1 MAVPAD
7 VDIAIFYC
15 FVIVLRAG
23 TRSIVF
29 LWSTAAVFPAATI
42 PGLLLS
48 PPPVTRPLSWVDWAN
63 RAFGMDALLLVAG
76 FIHVR
81 MRGFRLLEETVNA
94 REKAEKELRESE
106 ARLRMAQAA
115 GRIGS
120 WEWKGSYAW

>member
-1 MAVPAD
+1 M
-7 VDIAIFYC
+7 
-15 FVIVLRAG
+15 
-23 TRSIVF
+23 F
-29 LWSTAAVFPAATI
+29 LWSTAAVFTAATI

-48 PPPVTRPLSWVDWAN
+48 PLPVTGPLSWVDWAN
-63 RAFGMDALLLVAG
+63 RAFGMGALLLVAG